1 MNSLA
6 VLEQLLELEHGD
18 VLGKRGQE
26 ALNRSAGARH
36 AALGRSLAR
45 GIGRDLIVAIAGGR
59 LEGVADIEISPGNRS
74 AAP

>member
-1 MNSLA
+1 MSSLA

-18 VLGKRGQE
+18 VFGKRGQE
-26 ALNRSAGARH
+26 ALDRSAGLRD
-36 AALGRSLAR
+36 AALGRGLTC

-59 LEGVADIEISPGNRS
+59 LEGVADLEINPGNRS